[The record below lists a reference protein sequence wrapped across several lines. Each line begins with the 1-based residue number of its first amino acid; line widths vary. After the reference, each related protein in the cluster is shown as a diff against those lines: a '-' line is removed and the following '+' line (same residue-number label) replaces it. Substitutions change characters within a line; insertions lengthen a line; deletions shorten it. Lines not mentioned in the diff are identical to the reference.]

1 MALKVAL
8 MTRHH
13 STLIC
18 QEAREL
24 LLNAG
29 FEIISND
36 TGRILT
42 RDEQKE
48 LIKDAYAI
56 VAGTEKYDADM
67 LSVCKNLK
75 VVTRFGVGTDN
86 FDLKAMKDMGVQV
99 GVIANYNA
107 VAEFALT
114 LILASM
120 KNLPRYDAV
129 VREGKWSRFPM
140 RELSQKTVGLVGFGR
155 IGRRLAELLSGFNV
169 QILAYDP
176 FMNEAAAAERNVT
189 AVTLDELLHRS
200 DVVSLHLPS
209 TEETHHIIN
218 EQAIEKCKK
227 GFVLINTS
235 RGALVDAEALLAGI
249 KLRKVGA
256 ACLDV
261 YEEEADLFFED
272 NSGHILED
280 DTLARLISMPNVIV
294 TSHQAF
300 LTEDALENIAE
311 TTVLNIVD
319 FFQEG
324 KCPNELCRH
333 TNDTDQRK
341 STN

>member
-13 STLIC
+13 ATLIC
-18 QEAREL
+18 QEARDIL
-24 LLNAG
+24 LDAG
-29 FEIISND
+29 FEIISNN

-86 FDLKAMKDMGVQV
+86 FDLKAMKEMGVQV
-99 GVIANYNA
+99 GVIANHNA

-129 VREGKWSRFPM
+129 VRDGKWSRFPM

-155 IGRRLAELLSGFNV
+155 IGRRLAELMSGFDV

-176 FMNEAAAAERNVT
+176 FMDEAAAAERNVT
-189 AVTLDELLHRS
+189 PVGLDELLRRS

-209 TEETHHIIN
+209 TKETHHMIN
-218 EQAIEKCKK
+218 AETISKMKDGAY
-227 GFVLINTS
+227 LINTA
-235 RGALVDAEALLAGI
+235 RGSLIDEKALHDALVSEKLAG
-249 KLRKVGA
+249 VG
-256 ACLDV
+256 LDV
-261 YEEEADLFFED
+261 YEQEPVTANNPLF
-272 NSGHILED
+272 
-280 DTLARLISMPNVIV
+280 
-294 TSHQAF
+294 
-300 LTEDALENIAE
+300 ALENDVLAPHVSALSYE
-311 TTVLNIVD
+311 TNYNGGIICAQSIVRVHD
-319 FFQEG
+319 GG
-324 KCPNELCRH
+324 KPLYPLW
-333 TNDTDQRK
+333 
-341 STN
+341 